1 MGVPWPR
8 GAHRQSD
15 SEAWPRV
22 ARDHSARA
30 PRPRLYQG
38 DLLEGLNVDAASF
51 EEWLRADRERLRGL
65 AVAALGR
72 STDSARPDTTSL
84 LERDF
89 ALELDVQL

>member
-1 MGVPWPR
+1 MALR
-8 GAHRQSD
+8 
-15 SEAWPRV
+15 
-22 ARDHSARA
+22 SARSFCA
-30 PRPRLYQG
+30 CSAAALYQG

-51 EEWLRADRERLRGL
+51 EEWLRADRERLRGR

>member
-1 MGVPWPR
+1 MSAW
-8 GAHRQSD
+8 GAVLSRSTF
-15 SEAWPRV
+15 
-22 ARDHSARA
+22 AR
-30 PRPRLYQG
+30 
-38 DLLEGLNVDAASF
+38 GLNVDAASF
-51 EEWLRADRERLRGL
+51 EEWLRADREHLRGL